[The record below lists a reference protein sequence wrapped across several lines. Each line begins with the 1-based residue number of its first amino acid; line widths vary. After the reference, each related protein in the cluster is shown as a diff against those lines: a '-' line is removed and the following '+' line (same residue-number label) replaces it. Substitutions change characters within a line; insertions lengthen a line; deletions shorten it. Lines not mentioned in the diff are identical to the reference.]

1 MQPFG
6 RLADLRIGYK
16 LLLAYSAVF
25 ILSLTV
31 GNAIIYHFVRQTI
44 QANIESELQSTT
56 NTILYMVRSAANL
69 SIKNY
74 LRAIAEKN
82 RDVAAYYFDLYMK
95 GEMTEQEA
103 KQGARSVLLSQSI
116 GNTGY
121 IYCLSSEGIIV
132 NHPHKGLMYAD
143 LSKHP
148 FIQDQMQR
156 KVGYLEYDWKNPD
169 EKRMRPKALYMTY
182 FSPWDWIISA
192 SSYRDEFN
200 ALVNFSDFRESILSL
215 QFGQTGYSYVLDTG
229 GKLIIHPKLEGIVII
244 DEQDAFGRY
253 FIRDMIRQRS
263 GKIVYA
269 WKNPDEPTR
278 RKKLVIFNHLPEFDW
293 IVASS
298 SYLDEFYAPLVIFK
312 RIFIFN
318 FIISLLLVMPLTFW
332 LSSTITNPLREL
344 MQRFSEGAGGD
355 ISVRMPRRSN
365 DEMGILATYFNSF
378 MQRLEQ
384 SSASLKAEIEVRRK
398 AEAEISKSE
407 AKYRELVQNANSI
420 ILRVDTHGKIT
431 FFNEFAQS
439 FFQYSEQEILGRNS
453 LGTIMPEHDSAGRS
467 LRFMLEQVARYP
479 EHHSYYE
486 LENMRRNGFG
496 SPGPTRPCGTR
507 RAASSNTCASAT
519 TSPKRAAPNRRWRAC
534 AAICSR

>member
-1 MQPFG
+1 
-6 RLADLRIGYK
+6 
-16 LLLAYSAVF
+16 
-25 ILSLTV
+25 
-31 GNAIIYHFVRQTI
+31 
-44 QANIESELQSTT
+44 
-56 NTILYMVRSAANL
+56 
-69 SIKNY
+69 
-74 LRAIAEKN
+74 
-82 RDVAAYYFDLYMK
+82 
-95 GEMTEQEA
+95 
-103 KQGARSVLLSQSI
+103 
-116 GNTGY
+116 
-121 IYCLSSEGIIV
+121 
-132 NHPHKGLMYAD
+132 
-143 LSKHP
+143 
-148 FIQDQMQR
+148 
-156 KVGYLEYDWKNPD
+156 
-169 EKRMRPKALYMTY
+169 MRPKALYMTY

-453 LGTIMPEHDSAGRS
+453 LGTIMPE
-467 LRFMLEQVARYP
+467 P
-479 EHHSYYE
+479 
-486 LENMRRNGFG
+486 
-496 SPGPTRPCGTR
+496 
-507 RAASSNTCASAT
+507 
-519 TSPKRAAPNRRWRAC
+519 
-534 AAICSR
+534 